1 MRPVPWAPGG
11 GQAGFSPHVPSGH
24 ACANCRDDPVGG
36 SLPEGLWVVLSS
48 RHCPQVHGQLA
59 QARVPAGSRLLPRA
73 HEQIQKCGEAGRF
86 PCLLA
91 SFSYCSFPLAGPP
104 ASDWPE
110 SWVTE
115 GLGLFTELHTH
126 SPIAGWPTWTWASLP
141 AREAWCPEAQVNTSR
156 GLGGYN

>member
-1 MRPVPWAPGG
+1 MPACFI
-11 GQAGFSPHVPSGH
+11 QLLFFSTGWPS
-24 ACANCRDDPVGG
+24 
-36 SLPEGLWVVLSS
+36 SL
-48 RHCPQVHGQLA
+48 C
-59 QARVPAGSRLLPRA
+59 
-73 HEQIQKCGEAGRF
+73 
-86 PCLLA
+86 
-91 SFSYCSFPLAGPP
+91 
-104 ASDWPE
+104 DWPE